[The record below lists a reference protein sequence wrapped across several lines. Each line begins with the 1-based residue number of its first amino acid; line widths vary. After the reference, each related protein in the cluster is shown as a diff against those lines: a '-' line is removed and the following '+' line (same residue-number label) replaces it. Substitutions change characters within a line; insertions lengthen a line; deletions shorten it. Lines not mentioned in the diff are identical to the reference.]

1 MRGIPAGLAALK
13 EFASGAIAGFD
24 AAVHV
29 AGGDGAGVFAGEE
42 EAAIEFG
49 FARDGVDPGVLADER
64 GAVAGEG
71 GGDFGPVHGAGF
83 AIIGGFGSRE
93 DGIQFV
99 QVGGSK

>member
-29 AGGDGAGVFAGEE
+29 ARGDEAGVFAGEE

-83 AIIGGFGSRE
+83 AVVGGFGAWE
-93 DGIQFV
+93 NGVQFAE
-99 QVGGSK
+99 VGGGE